1 MTNKNEQRKVP
12 ELRFPEF
19 SGEWEEV
26 KLKEILKERKINKKI
41 SQETPLLAFA
51 SGQGVISREERKTN
65 NRDFLTK
72 DVENKKYLL
81 TKYDDIVYNPSNL
94 KYGAIDRNK
103 YGTGLISPIYVT
115 FITEQIPQFIE
126 LIVKRKSFQQRALR
140 FEEGTVTK
148 RQSVKPE
155 YLLELREFLPHKN
168 EQQKIGEFF
177 SKLDRQIELEEKK
190 LALLEEQ
197 KKGYMQ
203 KIFSQ
208 EWRFK
213 DENGE
218 EYPEWE
224 ENKLRNCSKYKTSNI
239 TIKSLS
245 NEMREN
251 LFPVYD
257 ANNIVGWSSDFQF
270 NEGYISIIKDGAGVG
285 RIRLL
290 PAYSSILG
298 TMGGITPNH
307 EMIHL
312 GFLYLLLEQINFSI
326 FTTGSTIPHIYYS
339 DYSRV
344 QVPIPSKEEQLK
356 ISTFFNDIE
365 QQQNCLKN
373 KIKNLDIQK
382 KELLTKIFV

>member
-19 SGEWEEV
+19 SGEWEESKFYNVV
-26 KLKEILKERKINKKI
+26 KIDNKMVNPQLEKYKDYPHIGPGNIEKQSGRILEYKLVGDENLISGKFEFNERDIIYGKINPQLAKI
-41 SQETPLLAFA
+41 ALPKFKGLCSADAYP
-51 SGQGVISREERKTN
+51 ISVDNDVANTEFVYYSMFTKRFFKYSVSVSMRTGIPKINREELGM
-65 NRDFLTK
+65 FSF
-72 DVENKKYLL
+72 YL
-81 TKYDDIVYNPSNL
+81 
-94 KYGAIDRNK
+94 
-103 YGTGLISPIYVT
+103 PI
-115 FITEQIPQFIE
+115 
-126 LIVKRKSFQQRALR
+126 LS
-140 FEEGTVTK
+140 
-148 RQSVKPE
+148 
-155 YLLELREFLPHKN
+155 

-208 EWRFK
+208 ELRFK

-218 EYPEWE
+218 EYPEW
-224 ENKLRNCSKYKTSNI
+224 KTISLRDCSEYKNSNI

-245 NEMREN
+245 NEMFEN

-270 NEGYISIIKDGAGVG
+270 NESYISIIKDGAGVG

-298 TMGGITPNH
+298 TMGGIIPNH

-312 GFLYLLLEQINFSI
+312 GFLYLLLEQINFGI

-344 QVPIPSKEEQLK
+344 QVPLPSKEEQLK
-356 ISTFFNDIE
+356 ISTFLNNIE
-365 QQQNCLKN
+365 QQRKYLTN
-373 KIKNLDIQK
+373 KRKNLAIQK
-382 KELLTKIFV
+382 QELLTKIFV